1 MTTTMTTARPGVPAR
16 VRIMGWLLGLMLLAL
31 TVVAVGGW
39 RLLVSDVDD
48 RINRGLEQEAKEFVD
63 FVQVGRDPKTGQP
76 VADAYG
82 LIKAHLHNNQYPEPN
97 EIHLAVLVEANGT
110 VHVTR
115 QGVQPVEVSGDKE
128 LIRRIVSA
136 PESYGTTPT
145 AAGDLRWAKVP
156 LKATGQGQPSFVTA
170 FFVTGMRA
178 SADQAI
184 RLLLLVSLIGFLLA
198 AGVSW
203 VVAGR
208 ILAPIRTV
216 RQAAAEIT
224 ERDLTRRIPVHG
236 KDDIAALAEQFNLM
250 LDRLEQAFR
259 TQRQFLDDAS
269 HELRTPITI
278 VSGHLELMGDD
289 PAERAEVVRLC
300 TDELDRMN
308 RIVQDLLLLAKA
320 ERPDFLRPAPVSLP
334 ELTSDIDAKVRA
346 LAPRRWV
353 LESMAEGEVVLD
365 AQRVTQAMVQLAQNA
380 VQHTGAGEEIR
391 LGSAVHGENVSFWV
405 TDRGPGIAEA
415 ERQAIFD
422 RFSRGSSGRVDRS
435 GAGLGLAIV
444 KAIAQAHHGV
454 VQVVSEPGAGATFG
468 IELPLVAVV
477 EEASW
482 AGS

>member
-1 MTTTMTTARPGVPAR
+1 MTTARPGVPAR

-63 FVQVGRDPKTGQP
+63 FAQVGRDPKTGQP

-82 LIKAHLHNNQYPEPN
+82 LIKAHLHNNAYPEPN

-136 PESYGTTPT
+136 PDSYGTAPT
-145 AAGDLRWAKVP
+145 AAGDLRWAKVA

-405 TDRGPGIAEA
+405 TDRGPGIAEE

-422 RFSRGSSGRVDRS
+422 RFSRGSSGRADRS

-454 VQVVSEPGAGATFG
+454 VRVVSEPGAGATFG

>member
-1 MTTTMTTARPGVPAR
+1 MPAR

>member
-1 MTTTMTTARPGVPAR
+1 MTTARPGVPAR

-63 FVQVGRDPKTGQP
+63 FAQVGRDPKTGQP

-115 QGVQPVEVSGDKE
+115 QGVQPVDVSGDKE

-405 TDRGPGIAEA
+405 TDRGPGIAEE

-422 RFSRGSSGRVDRS
+422 RFARGSSGRADRS